1 MSTSPSIW
9 QSRATKVGLA
19 LAVTAAVGG
28 VIAWSR
34 LQPQGLPEGIASGN
48 GRLEA
53 TDIDIATR
61 SGGRVKEVL
70 VQEGAWVQAGQV
82 VATMDT
88 ESLQADVHRA
98 QAQVTQARHAS
109 ETAAA
114 MLKQREQSVLTAQSQ
129 VSQRLA
135 EQAFTAKE
143 AQRTRELVG
152 QGFLAP
158 QKLDQVQVQTQ
169 SAKAALEAAQSQVA
183 EARASVTAAQAQVV
197 EAQSAI
203 ETALAVQARIQT
215 DLNDA
220 QLKAPRPGRV
230 QLLSA
235 RAGEVL
241 SPGGR
246 VMSLIDLSDVSM
258 SFFLPEIAAGRL
270 AIGSEARL
278 VMDAAPQYVIP
289 ARVTFVAS
297 NAQFTP
303 KTVETQSER
312 QKMVFKVK
320 ARIDADLLKRYRS
333 QVKTGMPGM
342 AYVRVDSKLAWPD
355 ALSIAL
361 PTEPTASATP

>member
-1 MSTSPSIW
+1 MAPPSNPP
-9 QSRATKVGLA
+9 AP
-19 LAVTAAVGG
+19 AAETTFGPLHFVNRELS
-28 VIAWSR
+28 W
-34 LQPQGLPEGIASGN
+34 
-48 GRLEA
+48 LEFNA
-53 TDIDIATR
+53 RVLEEAEDETNPLLE
-61 SGGRVKEVL
+61 RVKFLGIFSSNLDEFMMVRISGL
-70 VQEGAWVQAGQV
+70 
-82 VATMDT
+82 
-88 ESLQADVHRA
+88 R
-98 QAQVTQARHAS
+98 
-109 ETAAA
+109 
-114 MLKQREQSVLTAQSQ
+114 SQ
-129 VSQRLA
+129 VHGISEPEDPIPDQLSPRD
-135 EQAFTAKE
+135 QFDRTH
-143 AQRTRELVG
+143 QRTRELVG
-152 QGFLAP
+152 KGFLAP

-183 EARASVTAAQAQVV
+183 EARASVIAAQAQVV

-278 VMDAAPQYVIP
+278 VLDAAPHYVIP
-289 ARVTFVAS
+289 AKVTFVAS

-320 ARIDADLLKRYRS
+320 AQIDADLLKRYQS

-342 AYVRVDSKLAWPD
+342 AYVRVDAQQAWPEK
-355 ALSIAL
+355 LTIAL
-361 PTEPTASATP
+361 PVEPAASAAP